1 LFIDRVAFDEKAATV
16 DIASI
21 TNEMVRRLNEYSN
34 RIKNIEQRLDRV
46 ENRVSGIEE
55 TVLNQMGDLK
65 VGLERMSQKISLIS
79 DKLTTIENEMMR
91 INKDLSK
98 AALKSDIKTIE
109 TFIDIVNPVTA
120 KFVTRDELDRALEER
135 MKKKV

>member
-1 LFIDRVAFDEKAATV
+1 LFIDRVVFDDKTAMADV
-16 DIASI
+16 ASI

-34 RIKNIEQRLDRV
+34 RIKNIEQRLERV

-55 TVLNQMGDLK
+55 TVLSQMGNLN
-65 VGLERMSQKISLIS
+65 VGLERMSQKISSLS

-98 AALKSDIKTIE
+98 AALKSDIKKIE

-120 KFVTRDELDRALEER
+120 KFVTRDELDRTLEER